1 MASTSQVNRQAATPE
16 LVRAALRGTPKA
28 RFTTLQLAETD
39 ENETEWR
46 ALTYLLFA
54 REHGFMV
61 LLPQVEQVYAA
72 LMADIEEEGD
82 HIVITETTVALESS
96 RGRLL
101 GDSTVYIADIP
112 WLCLSRFK
120 KFTGKPPAGLQ
131 VHGFRCRGV
140 LARPVHASAIQ
151 AGLAWVKDVL
161 DEETAQ
167 EYLTAEE
174 AGENVEEVPN
184 TPVGAVEAD
193 EVAGLRQRLAQLES
207 LLSGGVQPA
216 PAAPDGAPDRMLFG
230 QDGGGQLSA
239 QEWEQLHAAVGAAP
253 KRLARAEPRA
263 KTRVAP
269 ADPLELLVEAEVD
282 REVADP
288 DMEYAQLASELEA
301 QVSQGQN
308 PMQKMLMLQLKQ
320 TSDLVKALL
329 PKAQSDPLSAVL
341 GGSDNASGGS
351 SSGSSGVKGYAA
363 RELFLRQIEEEKTV
377 VEHARRNA
385 RVELGVAESREEP
398 ALMRQY
404 LEQRIPV
411 GDHKT
416 MAQIG
421 FLAAWGWE
429 QATERDNQQMQ
440 AFCARLL
447 FYVEQSCLDSGRTHL
462 SWLLTGVSEPNY
474 QLMSVHK
481 KKPSLN
487 PFARLPPATWVAAN
501 VSYLK
506 DVDTFE
512 SRLRNLGGSTRPAAA
527 ETEKEEKAPK
537 RTKKWKG
544 GKGGDTNAAENSH
557 A

>member
-1 MASTSQVNRQAATPE
+1 MASAPQVNRQTATPE

-28 RFTTLQLAETD
+28 RFTTLQLFGID
-39 ENETEWR
+39 ENEAEWR
-46 ALTYLLFA
+46 AFTYILMA

-61 LLPQVEQVYAA
+61 LLPHVEQVYA
-72 LMADIEEEGD
+72 MVMGETEEEGD
-82 HIVITETTVALESS
+82 HIVITDTVIALESS

-101 GDSTVYIADIP
+101 GEGTVYIADIP
-112 WLCLSRFK
+112 WLCLSRFR
-120 KFTGKPPAGLQ
+120 KFLNKPPQGMQ
-131 VHGFRCRGV
+131 IYGFRCRGQ
-140 LARPVHASAIQ
+140 LARPVHSSAMQ

-161 DEETAQ
+161 DEEAAQ

-174 AGENVEEVPN
+174 APGDTGDVPN
-184 TPVGAVEAD
+184 TPVGAAD
-193 EVAGLRQRLAQLES
+193 TEEVAALRQRLAQLEG
-207 LLSGGVQPA
+207 LLKGSGP
-216 PAAPDGAPDRMLFG
+216 PAAAPPDGGQDRLLFG
-230 QDGGGQLSA
+230 QASGGQLSTE
-239 QEWEQLHAAVGAAP
+239 EWEQLHAAVGAAP
-253 KRLARAEPRA
+253 KRLARNEPHPKA
-263 KTRVAP
+263 RVSP
-269 ADPLELLVEAEVD
+269 SDPLELLLEAEAG
-282 REVADP
+282 REVTDP
-288 DMEYAQLASELEA
+288 DAEYAQLASELVA
-301 QVSQGQN
+301 QVGQSQD
-308 PMQKMLMLQLKQ
+308 PMHRMLMLQLKQ

-329 PKAQSDPLSAVL
+329 PKTQSDPLSAVL

-351 SSGSSGVKGYAA
+351 GSGSSGVKGYAA

-385 RVELGVAESREEP
+385 RGELGIAEAREEP

-429 QATERDNQQMQ
+429 QATERDNLQMQ

-462 SWLLTGVSEPNY
+462 SWLLTGVAEPNY
-474 QLMSVHK
+474 QMMSVHK
-481 KKPSLN
+481 KKPSLS

-501 VSYLK
+501 ISYLK

-512 SRLRNLGGSTRPAAA
+512 SRLRNLGGSTKPAAA
-527 ETEKEEKAPK
+527 ETEKEDKVPK

-544 GKGGDTNAAENSH
+544 GKGGDTSAADTSH

>member
-1 MASTSQVNRQAATPE
+1 MNRQSATPE
-16 LVRAALRGTPKA
+16 LVRAALRGTNKA
-28 RFTTLQLAETD
+28 RFTTLQLVETV
-39 ENETEWR
+39 ENEEEWR
-46 ALTYLLFA
+46 ALTYILFA

-72 LMADIEEEGD
+72 LMGDVEEEGD
-82 HIVITETTVALESS
+82 HIVITDTMVALETA

-101 GDSTVYIADIP
+101 GEGSVYIADIP
-112 WLCLSRFK
+112 WLCLDRFR
-120 KFTGKPPAGLQ
+120 KFVQKPPAGLII
-131 VHGFRCRGV
+131 HGFRCRGA
-140 LARPVHASAIQ
+140 LARPVHTSAMR

-167 EYLTAEE
+167 EYLSA
-174 AGENVEEVPN
+174 EEVPG
-184 TPVGAVEAD
+184 TPADLPDGTAAPAETD
-193 EVAGLRQRLAQLES
+193 EVAALRQRLSQLES
-207 LLSGGVQPA
+207 LLGGGDRQA
-216 PAAPDGAPDRMLFG
+216 GGAQDAAPDRVLFG
-230 QDGGGQLSA
+230 QGAAGQLST

-263 KTRVAP
+263 KAQVAP
-269 ADPLELLVEAEVD
+269 ADPLELLLEAEVD
-282 REVADP
+282 REAVDP
-288 DMEYAQLASELEA
+288 DMEYAQLASELAA
-301 QVSQGQN
+301 QTSQGQD
-308 PMQKMLMLQLKQ
+308 PMQKLLMLQLKQ
-320 TSDLVKALL
+320 TSDLVKALM
-329 PKAQSDPLSAVL
+329 PKTQSDPLSAVL

-363 RELFLRQIEEEKTV
+363 RELFLKQIEEENTV
-377 VEHARRNA
+377 VEHTRRNA
-385 RVELGVAESREEP
+385 RMELGVAESREEP
-398 ALMRQY
+398 ALLRQY

-429 QATERDNQQMQ
+429 QATERDNLQMQ

-462 SWLLTGVSEPNY
+462 SWLLTGVAEPNY
-474 QLMSVHK
+474 QLMAVHK
-481 KKPSLN
+481 KKPSLS

-512 SRLRNLGGSTRPAAA
+512 SRLRNLGGGGIRPPAADV
-527 ETEKEEKAPK
+527 EKEDKVPK

-544 GKGGDTNAAENSH
+544 GKGGDNSAADNSH